1 MPRKILVFGL
11 ILGILGLIAG
21 CSKNS
26 TSPVDNNSNIA
37 AAFGGYTATDEQ
49 PYFGDPTLAAKL
61 GGDQPYTDAISLSP
75 SLDSLVNIDS
85 SAGIYAFR
93 IVWGHLDYDSAST
106 TPTDWSGSL
115 KINRGAEL
123 VRRTIN
129 FEPSQ
134 DYIMPRTDPTLIEW
148 VSQTTVFHDGIFVNV
163 FVPPADST
171 DTSAA
176 TITFT
181 TAPFTISY
189 NLKDIQ
195 NLDTV
200 YTLDDSNVVA
210 ITAIK
215 YSRLFCPKGFLA
227 GFWGTDTLGNGIF
240 YGNWMTHNGIVLGV
254 VKGNWGIPDTNGD
267 VQNIFVGKYIDMTG
281 KFEGLMKGTYGPRPN
296 WHASDMGKMRAGGWF
311 KGNFYDGNG
320 GVLGDLYGRYKSVPR
335 DAEMGFFQGRWK
347 VLCTHDNED
356 NSGDD
361 N

>member
-1 MPRKILVFGL
+1 MSRKIFIFGL
-11 ILGILGLIAG
+11 ILGVLALVAG
-21 CSKNS
+21 CNKNS
-26 TSPVDNNSNIA
+26 TAPKENVSSIA
-37 AAFGGYTATDEQ
+37 SEFGGYAPTDEL

-75 SLDSLVNIDS
+75 SLDSLVTTDS
-85 SAGIYAFR
+85 AAGIYAFR

-115 KINRGAEL
+115 KISRGAEL

-134 DYIMPRTDPTLIEW
+134 DYILPRTDPTLVEW

-163 FVPPADST
+163 YIPKADSG
-171 DTSAA
+171 DTTPA

-181 TAPFTISY
+181 TAPFTFSY

-200 YTLDDSNVVA
+200 YTLDDSSVVA

-227 GFWGTDTLGNGIF
+227 GFWGTDSLGNGIF
-240 YGNWMTHNGIVLGV
+240 YGNWMTHNGIILGV
-254 VKGNWGIPDTNGD
+254 VKGNWGIPDTAGNI
-267 VQNIFVGKYIDMTG
+267 QNIFVGKYIDITG

-296 WHASDMGKMRAGGWF
+296 WHASDMGKRRAGGWF
-311 KGNFYDGNG
+311 MGNFFNGDGG
-320 GVLGDLYGRYKSVPR
+320 ILGSLNGRYKSMPR
-335 DAEMGFFQGRWK
+335 WAEMGFFQGRWK
-347 VLCTHDNED
+347 VLCPSDSADDYE
-356 NSGDD
+356 SGD
-361 N
+361 